1 MKVELIGTGG
11 PGGWPSDG
19 CASCRSVKAGVRPL
33 SVVVDDNAALDGYEL
48 ARTDDG
54 DIVVGPDGGSLL
66 FANGGGGTGPGPA
79 FDLALIDL
87 LDDPFRLGA
96 LRSRGLVNR
105 ATQVVAVGLDH
116 RVRSEAELDR
126 RLGFWGAVRV
136 PDGTVLETSDRAA
149 HDSAGPHRTVLLG
162 GTRSGKSEEAEMRL
176 AGEPDVLY
184 VATGDAHG
192 DAGWAGRIAAH
203 RDRRPAHWRTRET
216 RDLDDV
222 LAAET
227 GAVLIDGL
235 GTWLA
240 GVFDEL
246 GGWEDPGRVRGSCDG
261 LVAAWRSTRARV
273 VLVSDEVGLGVVPEH
288 ASGRIF
294 RDTLGELNRRLAD
307 ESEEAALVVAGR
319 VTSLP

>member
-1 MKVELIGTGG
+1 MKVELTGTGG
-11 PGGWPSDG
+11 PDGWPSDG
-19 CASCRSVKAGVRPL
+19 CASCRSVGRERKPL

-54 DIVVGPDGGSLL
+54 DIIIGPDGGSLL
-66 FANGGGGTGPGPA
+66 FANGDGGTGPGPG
-79 FDLALIDL
+79 FDLVLIDL

-105 ATQVVAVGLDH
+105 ATRVVAVGLDH

-126 RLGFWGAVRV
+126 RLAYWGAVQA

-149 HDSAGPHRTVLLG
+149 HDSSKPHRMIVLG

-184 VATGDAHG
+184 VATGDPHG
-192 DAGWAGRIAAH
+192 DAAWTDRITAH
-203 RDRRPAHWRTRET
+203 QNRRPAHWRTRET
-216 RDLDDV
+216 RDLEDV
-222 LAAET
+222 LATET
-227 GAVLIDGL
+227 GSVLIDGL

-246 GGWEDPGRVRGSCDG
+246 SAWEDPGRVRGACDG

-273 VLVSDEVGLGVVPEH
+273 ALVSDEVGLGVVPEH
-288 ASGRIF
+288 PSGRIF
-294 RDTLGELNRRLAD
+294 RDTLGELNHRLAD

>member
-1 MKVELIGTGG
+1 MKVELSGTGG

-19 CASCRSVKAGVRPL
+19 CASCRSVRRERRPL
-33 SVVVDDNAALDGYEL
+33 SVVVDDNAPLDGYEL
-48 ARTDDG
+48 TRTDDG

-66 FANGGGGTGPGPA
+66 FANGPGGTGPGPA
-79 FDLALIDL
+79 FDLVLIDL

-96 LRSRGLVNR
+96 LRARGLVNR
-105 ATQVVAVGLDH
+105 ATRVVAVGLDH

-126 RLGFWGAVRV
+126 RLAYWGAVQV
-136 PDGTVLETSDRAA
+136 PDGAVLETADRAA
-149 HDSAGPHRTVLLG
+149 HDPAGPHRAILLG
-162 GTRSGKSEEAEMRL
+162 GTRSGKSEEAETRL

-192 DAGWAGRIAAH
+192 DAAWAGRIAAH

-216 RDLDDV
+216 RDLEDV

-240 GVFDEL
+240 GVFDDL
-246 GGWEDPGRVRGSCDG
+246 AAWDDPGRIRGACDG
-261 LVAAWRSTRARV
+261 LVAAWRATRARV
-273 VLVSDEVGLGVVPEH
+273 VLVSDEVGLGVIPEH
-288 ASGRIF
+288 ASGRVF
-294 RDTLGELNRRLAD
+294 RDALGELNRRLAD

-319 VTSLP
+319 VTPLP